1 MEHVFINMNDGH
13 NREKCT
19 FTAALHSS
27 AQSQRTRLFYG
38 FAGAL
43 QHSHTT
49 QQALIFVYNFGYSWK
64 QKNKHFL
71 NN

>member
-38 FAGAL
+38 FATAL
-43 QHSHTT
+43 
-49 QQALIFVYNFGYSWK
+49 
-64 QKNKHFL
+64 
-71 NN
+71 